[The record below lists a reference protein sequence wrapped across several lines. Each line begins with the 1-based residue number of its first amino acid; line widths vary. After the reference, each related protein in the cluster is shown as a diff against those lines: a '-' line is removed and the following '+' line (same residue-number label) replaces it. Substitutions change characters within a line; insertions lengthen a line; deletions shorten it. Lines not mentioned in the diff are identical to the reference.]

1 MPRESDNVVKWVSAR
16 SNAATMRYV
25 TWGSQRGKKRRRW
38 SERLVAWSGKR
49 QEARGSRHETNE
61 YQKGLASQGKTC
73 RRRQHEAEGR
83 KEEEVWRKR
92 GSDSATSNDPRMRP
106 HPLPRGLSGDQ
117 ESERSAF
124 AVRIPIIVHF
134 FEFSRICHRLRFTN
148 LPCISRL
155 RMCSNHYCGTTVP
168 ISGH

>member
-1 MPRESDNVVKWVSAR
+1 MHFVERACIWKRSKLYNLQFYQGLTLVPRESDNVVKWVSAR

-25 TWGSQRGKKRRRW
+25 TWGSQRRKKRRRW

-73 RRRQHEAEGR
+73 RRRQYEVEGR
-83 KEEEVWRKR
+83 KKKSVRKR
-92 GSDSATSNDPRMRP
+92 GSDFATSNGPRMRP

-117 ESERSAF
+117 ESEHKRPSL
-124 AVRIPIIVHF
+124 
-134 FEFSRICHRLRFTN
+134 SQ
-148 LPCISRL
+148 
-155 RMCSNHYCGTTVP
+155 
-168 ISGH
+168 SGFL